1 MTEPKAPRIPT
12 HEEQFGPNGSNL
24 DQWQNS
30 ENPHEGR
37 FDGSDSDCAG
47 DCPDCDEPEVK

>member
-1 MTEPKAPRIPT
+1 MSEPTAPRIPS
-12 HEEQFGPNGSNL
+12 HEEQFREGATEL
-24 DQWQNS
+24 DQHQSS

-37 FDGSDSDCAG
+37 FDGSDSECAG